1 MERKSAIWDAALHV
15 WGEFSRF
22 KLTQTLQ
29 RELIWHVAGVIVTAD
44 GQVADSGSPNARCSL
59 YRNMASLT
67 TSHLDQH
74 AVTRT
79 KLVRFVDKDSSRVEN
94 AFMHSLATVKTLCV
108 TVFMVGVAL
117 TFSGITTAKASAAST
132 LYWCPDQK
140 ADRQYSA
147 KQEPGC
153 MPLVEKKET
162 TSTEQEVETPTG
174 DKPPRDFKIENL
186 QGDVSTFL
194 NKYRDFLDCCK
205 TDLTE
210 LQQIQEM
217 GDEVGDLLK
226 STQANM
232 SNHSIASRGIML
244 REMIPTVSRAR
255 ADLKKL
261 RATLERISTSA
272 NTRDAGD
279 FEASGREAHAI
290 REMEESIERDIRAP
304 KLSTG
309 PKTGASIGNAP
320 AAGPSI
326 GKTPKTGNII
336 GGEGVTGQDVG
347 ASSRNSHDIGSSG
360 PAGFAIGGTG
370 RAGPSIGESRLNSEE
385 SSAVGSSLQRST
397 VGSSLSDSTVG
408 SSFGGSS
415 VGSSLGESGVGSSF
429 GSSSVGSTIQERG
442 TAPRQ

>member
-1 MERKSAIWDAALHV
+1 MRS
-15 WGEFSRF
+15 F
-22 KLTQTLQ
+22 
-29 RELIWHVAGVIVTAD
+29 
-44 GQVADSGSPNARCSL
+44 
-59 YRNMASLT
+59 T
-67 TSHLDQH
+67 T
-74 AVTRT
+74 T
-79 KLVRFVDKDSSRVEN
+79 KV
-94 AFMHSLATVKTLCV
+94 LCV
-108 TVFMVGVAL
+108 AAVIGGLALAVSNIVAS
-117 TFSGITTAKASAAST
+117 TASAASP
-132 LYWCPDQK
+132 LFWCPDQK

-153 MPLVEKKET
+153 VPLAEKEDT
-162 TSTEQEVETPTG
+162 QATEQEGETPTG
-174 DKPPRDFKIENL
+174 DKPLRDFKIENL

-205 TDLTE
+205 TNLSE

-217 GDEVGDLLK
+217 GEEIGGLLK

-232 SNHSIASRGIML
+232 SNYSMASRGIML
-244 REMIPTVSRAR
+244 REMIQPVAKAR

-261 RATLERISTSA
+261 RATLEHIDTSR
-272 NTRDAGD
+272 NSGSLKS
-279 FEASGREAHAI
+279 SGRDSHAI
-290 REMEESIERDIRAP
+290 REMEGSIEKDFQAP

-309 PKTGASIGNAP
+309 PKTGSSIGNAP

-326 GKTPKTGNII
+326 GKTPKTGNAI
-336 GGEGVTGQDVG
+336 GGEGVSGQGIG
-347 ASSRNSHDIGSSG
+347 ASSKNSQDIGGSG
-360 PAGFAIGGTG
+360 PTGFGIGGTG
-370 RAGPSIGESRLNSEE
+370 RAGPSIGESTFNSES

-442 TAPRQ
+442 TATRQ

>member
-1 MERKSAIWDAALHV
+1 MSDRLLAIGQSVKRTELA
-15 WGEFSRF
+15 RF
-22 KLTQTLQ
+22 
-29 RELIWHVAGVIVTAD
+29 I
-44 GQVADSGSPNARCSL
+44 
-59 YRNMASLT
+59 
-67 TSHLDQH
+67 
-74 AVTRT
+74 
-79 KLVRFVDKDSSRVEN
+79 DKGSSRDEN
-94 AFMHSLATVKTLCV
+94 GFMSSL
-108 TVFMVGVAL
+108 
-117 TFSGITTAKASAAST
+117 TTAKALCATAFMGGVILTFIGITAVTAAAASP

-147 KQEPGC
+147 EQGPGC
-153 MPLVEKKET
+153 VPLVEQKENQT
-162 TSTEQEVETPTG
+162 TEEEGEIPTN

-194 NKYRDFLDCCK
+194 NKYRHFLDCCK

-210 LQQIQEM
+210 LQQVEEM

-232 SNHSIASRGIML
+232 SNHSMASRGIML

-261 RATLERISTSA
+261 RATLECISTST
-272 NTRDAGD
+272 NTRDSED

-326 GKTPKTGNII
+326 GKTPKTGNTI
-336 GGEGVTGQDVG
+336 GAEGVTGQDIG
-347 ASSRNSHDIGSSG
+347 ASSKNSHDIGSSG

-370 RAGPSIGESRLNSEE
+370 RAGPSIGESTLNSES

-415 VGSSLGESGVGSSF
+415 VGSSLGKSGVGSSF

-442 TAPRQ
+442 TGPQQ

>member
-1 MERKSAIWDAALHV
+1 M
-15 WGEFSRF
+15 
-22 KLTQTLQ
+22 
-29 RELIWHVAGVIVTAD
+29 
-44 GQVADSGSPNARCSL
+44 
-59 YRNMASLT
+59 
-67 TSHLDQH
+67 
-74 AVTRT
+74 RT
-79 KLVRFVDKDSSRVEN
+79 MLVRFVDKDSSRGEN
-94 AFMHSLATVKTLCV
+94 DLMHSLVTAKALCV
-108 TVFMVGVAL
+108 AVFMGGVAL
-117 TFSGITTAKASAAST
+117 TFSGITTTKASAAST

-153 MPLVEKKET
+153 VPLVEKNET
-162 TSTEQEVETPTG
+162 TSTEREVETPTG

-205 TDLTE
+205 TDLSE

-232 SNHSIASRGIML
+232 SNHSMASRGIML
-244 REMIPTVSRAR
+244 REMIPTISKAR

-261 RATLERISTSA
+261 RATLERIGTSS

-279 FEASGREAHAI
+279 FETSGREAHAI

-326 GKTPKTGNII
+326 GKTPKTGNTI
-336 GGEGVTGQDVG
+336 GAEGVTGQSIG
-347 ASSRNSHDIGSSG
+347 ASSKHSHDIGSSG
-360 PAGFAIGGTG
+360 PAGFGIGATG
-370 RAGPSIGESRLNSEE
+370 RAGSSIGESTFNSDS

-415 VGSSLGESGVGSSF
+415 VGSSLRDSSVGSSF
-429 GSSSVGSTIQERG
+429 GSSSVGSTIQERRTG
-442 TAPRQ
+442 PQQ